1 MFSRRGLLKA
11 IAGALSFAGI
21 STAAYG
27 VGVEAPGTPRVVT
40 YRITPDGWPQG
51 LRLRL
56 VLVSDIHACA
66 PFMGPDRI
74 AAICRQANGLGGDM
88 ILLLGDFLSGMRFG
102 SPVPPE
108 AWAAA
113 IRPLAAPLGVHAILG
128 NHDWFDDAAA
138 MQAGAG
144 PTTVHRTLAG
154 LGIPVYDNRAVRM
167 EKDGHAFWLAGLA
180 DQLGPRPG
188 LDDLPGTLATVRDDA
203 PVILMAHEPDIFPD
217 VPARVAVTLSG
228 HTHGGQIRLLG
239 FAPVVPS
246 RFGTRYLYGHI
257 VEEQRHL
264 VVSGGLGTT
273 LLPLRLG
280 SPPELTIVELG

>member
-1 MFSRRGLLKA
+1 LKA

-27 VGVEAPGTPRVVT
+27 VGIEAGATPRVVT
-40 YRITPDGWPQG
+40 YRITPDGWPPG

-56 VLVSDIHACA
+56 VLVSDIHACE

-74 AAICRQANGLGGDM
+74 AAICRQANGLGGDL

-102 SPVPPE
+102 SPVPAE
-108 AWAAA
+108 AWASA
-113 IRPLAAPLGVHAILG
+113 IRPLSAPLGVHAILG
-128 NHDWFDDAAA
+128 NHDWFDDPNA
-138 MQAGAG
+138 MQAGSG
-144 PTTVHRTLAG
+144 PTMVHRALAG

-188 LDDLPGTLATVRDDA
+188 LDDLPGTLTTVSDDA
-203 PVILMAHEPDIFPD
+203 PVILMAHEPDIFPS

-228 HTHGGQIRLLG
+228 HTHGGQIRILG

-257 VEEQRHL
+257 VEDRRHL